1 MKIPTI
7 FVTKTK
13 LAVGTKIDVPAESTP
28 VGAQVVFKHLSDQL
42 NPIARGRCIG
52 NVPPLITP
60 AGHGQKKDAHRMYKT
75 FEVTEEA

>member
-13 LAVGTKIDVPAESTP
+13 LAVGTKIDVPAESIQ
-28 VGAQVVFKHLSDQL
+28 VGAQVVFKHPSDQL

-52 NVPPLITP
+52 TVPPLMTP
-60 AGHGQKKDAHRMYKT
+60 AGHGQKKDAHRFYKR
-75 FEVTEEA
+75 FLVEDDG

>member
-7 FVTKTK
+7 FVTQKTM
-13 LAVGTKIDVPAESTP
+13 AVGAKIDVPAENIP
-28 VGAQVVFKHLSDQL
+28 VGTQVVFKHPSDKL

-52 NVPPLITP
+52 NVPPLFTP
-60 AGHGQKKDAHRMYKT
+60 SKNGKQADAHRMYKT